1 MTLLVFSTGVTQL
14 VKALSDLKG
23 TLLTVES
30 LTRGPAHANPKKE
43 PQVHCNSSAAP
54 AQS

>member
-1 MTLLVFSTGVTQL
+1 MTLPVFSTGVTQL
-14 VKALSDLKG
+14 VKALSDFKE

-30 LTRGPAHANPKKE
+30 LTWGPAHANPKEE
-43 PQVHCNSSAAP
+43 PQVPCNSSAAP